1 MFILV
6 DISASITES
15 GNNIAGEIYSL
26 VCSVTV
32 TGSTEQ
38 PTITWLDPMNNQITS
53 GVVTTGSIS
62 TLTFNSLAVS
72 HAGKYTC
79 RVTLGSA
86 EMSGSTE
93 VSLRGIVLSSVRS
106 IFFHSIPWLFKWP
119 IQLMQFKQKQS
130 VSREGG
136 RPWISPPY
144 LFCILPN
151 ISTLFFSGIPFILFL
166 FKD

>member
-15 GNNIAGEIYSL
+15 GNSIAGEIYSL

-62 TLTFNSLAVS
+62 TLTFNPLAVS

-93 VSLRGIVLSSVRS
+93 VSLRGIVLSSV
-106 IFFHSIPWLFKWP
+106 
-119 IQLMQFKQKQS
+119 
-130 VSREGG
+130 
-136 RPWISPPY
+136 
-144 LFCILPN
+144 
-151 ISTLFFSGIPFILFL
+151 
-166 FKD
+166 

>member
-15 GNNIAGEIYSL
+15 GNSIAGEIYSL

-62 TLTFNSLAVS
+62 TLTFNPLAVS
-72 HAGKYTC
+72 HTGKYTC
-79 RVTLGSA
+79 RATLGSA

-93 VSLRGIVLSSVRS
+93 VSLRGIVLSSVQS

-136 RPWISPPY
+136 RPWISSPLSVLYPPKY
-144 LFCILPN
+144 QHPLFQRRTIR
-151 ISTLFFSGIPFILFL
+151 SFL

>member
-38 PTITWLDPMNNQITS
+38 PTITWLDSMNNQITS

-62 TLTFNSLAVS
+62 TLMFSPLAAS
-72 HAGKYTC
+72 HAGTYTC
-79 RVTLGSA
+79 RATLGSA
-86 EMSGSTE
+86 EMNGSTE
-93 VSLRGIVLSSVRS
+93 VSLRGIVLSSVQS
-106 IFFHSIPWLFKWP
+106 IFLHSIHWLILKWP
-119 IQLMQFKQKQS
+119 IQLTYAIQTKTKCIKGGWQALDFSPLICS
-130 VSREGG
+130 VSSQKAA
-136 RPWISPPY
+136 PSFSAAY
-144 LFCILPN
+144 L
-151 ISTLFFSGIPFILFL
+151 SFF
-166 FKD
+166 